1 MEAGRQEEPQWG
13 ARWFWTELVPLG
25 RERRGHGRKVNEI
38 RRQLTEEEAQLHRL
52 LMLLTTCEPL
62 AESWGME
69 AQDGKSKEGDSTNSL
84 ICNTA
89 TLFRRNRGD
98 REDRTV
104 SARTAGYKDIKK
116 WRRKGKR

>member
-1 MEAGRQEEPQWG
+1 
-13 ARWFWTELVPLG
+13 
-25 RERRGHGRKVNEI
+25 
-38 RRQLTEEEAQLHRL
+38 
-52 LMLLTTCEPL
+52 
-62 AESWGME
+62 ME
-69 AQDGKSKEGDSTNSL
+69 AQDGKSKEGDSANSL